1 MDRRPSEGGVWL
13 PSTATAAGRAR
24 GHRNRPGYMTA
35 SSKIGSRRLTFAAR
49 RRRGFPACPHASGAP
64 AATCG
69 TRLRSWSSSNSVL
82 RLLHANCVWRTMT
95 WLTDR
100 TGALTCAGR
109 STSQRA
115 ACLTRRAAVRHRER
129 ALEISKE
136 MGDRHLESQGF
147 DHGLVAVQKA
157 EEGDFSGAEAHLR
170 DGGTALLR
178 VADRGETG
186 LDPGT
191 VHGLRWSWGQRVADQ
206 AIDANNPGLAVEVMD
221 RLSTDL
227 GPPPP
232 AQRPSHELARFA
244 ATLQSG
250 EELSPREVLESART
264 ISEGSAIS
272 GSTAPGPR
280 LIGLPPRT

>member
-1 MDRRPSEGGVWL
+1 
-13 PSTATAAGRAR
+13 
-24 GHRNRPGYMTA
+24 
-35 SSKIGSRRLTFAAR
+35 
-49 RRRGFPACPHASGAP
+49 
-64 AATCG
+64 
-69 TRLRSWSSSNSVL
+69 
-82 RLLHANCVWRTMT
+82 
-95 WLTDR
+95 
-100 TGALTCAGR
+100 
-109 STSQRA
+109 
-115 ACLTRRAAVRHRER
+115 
-129 ALEISKE
+129 

-191 VHGLRWSWGQRVADQ
+191 VHGLRWSWGQRVTDQ

-264 ISEGSAIS
+264 ISEGFRDQRQYRARATPHWLAASHLIAEGKTVEAGLALQAARGHVS
-272 GSTAPGPR
+272 FTRYPLDARGVQSDVQSWLEHAALPTEHTPGQMHGALRRLDAAGAAPEARQLATSLDRGE
-280 LIGLPPRT
+280 LSPPRISMDLVRQQWRDDRGYREDIPYFQVMSWLSRVP